1 VPSPNASPALPDLIE
16 ASVSIVDA
24 QRILDQS
31 RCHGPVIE
39 SLSRELAHLAGRLRS
54 IEETWFE

>member
-1 VPSPNASPALPDLIE
+1 M
-16 ASVSIVDA
+16 SIVDA

-39 SLSRELAHLAGRLRS
+39 SLTHELANLAGRLRS

>member
-1 VPSPNASPALPDLIE
+1 MPSPNASPALPDLIE
-16 ASVSIVDA
+16 ARVSIVDA

>member
-1 VPSPNASPALPDLIE
+1 VPSPNASPAPPDLVE
-16 ASVSIVDA
+16 ARVSIVDA

-31 RCHGPVIE
+31 RCQGPVIDHIA
-39 SLSRELAHLAGRLRS
+39 RELAHLAGRLRS